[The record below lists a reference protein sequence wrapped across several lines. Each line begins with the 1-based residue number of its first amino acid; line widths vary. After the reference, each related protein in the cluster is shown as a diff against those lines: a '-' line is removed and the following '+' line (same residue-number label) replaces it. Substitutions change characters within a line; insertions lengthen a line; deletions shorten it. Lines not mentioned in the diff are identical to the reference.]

1 MGSAAPAN
9 DTQYA
14 QAQKAIAAL
23 QPEDQK
29 QILAV
34 LQSDPK
40 VKSAMTTKPAQP
52 KAKAPAATP
61 AASAQPSADAPQQP
75 AVSKQTPAA
84 DPAQQTAT
92 QSSAEPTKQ
101 KTKGR
106 KKAAAPSQAEIDAD
120 RERIIGPT
128 SDSIIRTGRSIVEH
142 IDEAGLMA
150 KLGTK
155 VGQAAQ
161 ATGAAAGKAVGTVQQ
176 AVADPEHSKAL
187 VKAFAKGDTSAD
199 PNSAPPIQDSS
210 GTVPKPIVDKIN
222 QLNLEQRAELH
233 KLITQKTL

>member
-1 MGSAAPAN
+1 MGSAEPAN
-9 DTQYA
+9 DSQYA

-23 QPEDQK
+23 QPADQK
-29 QILAV
+29 QILTT

-40 VKSAMTTKPAQP
+40 VKASLDKQLNKQPA
-52 KAKAPAATP
+52 ATPAATP
-61 AASAQPSADAPQQP
+61 AASEKKPEAAGKKSTMPKKKVAP
-75 AVSKQTPAA
+75 T
-84 DPAQQTAT
+84 
-92 QSSAEPTKQ
+92 
-101 KTKGR
+101 
-106 KKAAAPSQAEIDAD
+106 QAEIDAD
-120 RERIIGPT
+120 RNRVMGMT
-128 SDSIIRTGRSIVEH
+128 SDSIIRKNKSLIEN

-161 ATGAAAGKAVGTVQQ
+161 SVGSAAGQAVGTVQQ
-176 AVADPEHSKAL
+176 AIADPEHSKAL

-210 GTVPKPIVDKIN
+210 GTVPRPIIDKIN

-233 KLITQKTL
+233 KLITQKTV